1 MTTGTILLLI
11 VAIVAMAVAVWMYVE
26 REKTRKFR
34 AKFGSEYDRV
44 VTEQHG
50 DARKAEAI
58 LGKRERRVSNLGIR
72 PLDKQ
77 ERERFGSEWKI
88 VQESFVDDP
97 RLAIAKADRL
107 VNEAMRARGYPM
119 GDFEQRAADIS
130 VEHPQVVENYRAAH
144 DIAIRDERGQATTEQ
159 LRRAMQHYRN
169 LFEDLLQ
176 TTVVDRPHLT
186 RT

>member
-1 MTTGTILLLI
+1 MNTATILTLI
-11 VAIVAMAVAVWMYVE
+11 IAVVGIGVAVWMYMG
-26 REKTRKFR
+26 RQKTRKLR
-34 AKFGSEYDRV
+34 TKYGNEYDHV
-44 VTEQHG
+44 VTEQRG
-50 DARKAEAI
+50 DARKAEAV
-58 LGKRERRVSNLGIR
+58 LDKRETRVNKLGIR
-72 PLDKQ
+72 PLDKGQQ
-77 ERERFGSEWKI
+77 EHFAAEWKT

-97 RLAIAKADRL
+97 RLATARADRL

-130 VEHPQVVENYRAAH
+130 VEHPQVVDNYRAAH
-144 DIAIRDERGQATTEQ
+144 EIAVRDERGEATTEQ

-176 TTVVDRPHLT
+176 TALVEHPHLT